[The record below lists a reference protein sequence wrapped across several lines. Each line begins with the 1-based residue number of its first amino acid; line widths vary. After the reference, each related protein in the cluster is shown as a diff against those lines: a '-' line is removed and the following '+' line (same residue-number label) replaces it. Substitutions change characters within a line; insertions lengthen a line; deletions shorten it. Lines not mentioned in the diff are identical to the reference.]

1 MVFGSRGIMSKLT
14 ANINIIIINPFLKMD
29 MMTFC
34 KKESGPTIHKLKDIS
49 TISDTMPTTAIKF
62 LYLLFFCSKIQANF
76 YYDVAVFCKNNGL
89 NYLTISS
96 LPHLSN
102 ATNQL
107 VREINKQFVP
117 FRQLSFDQ
125 V

>member
-1 MVFGSRGIMSKLT
+1 
-14 ANINIIIINPFLKMD
+14 MD

-34 KKESGPTIHKLKDIS
+34 KKESGPTPTIHKLKDIS
-49 TISDTMPTTAIKF
+49 TISDIMPTNTAIRF
-62 LYLLFFCSKIQANF
+62 LYLLLLLFCSKIQANF

-89 NYLTISS
+89 NYLAVSS

-102 ATNQL
+102 ATNRL
-107 VREINKQFVP
+107 VREINQQFLP
-117 FRQLSFDQ
+117 FRQLSFYQ